1 MASFELQDELQGLPE
16 LDGYRIEHDHDFST
30 EDPEALLEG
39 EYQRLSVNMILPLI
53 RVRQLLWKLLQNQA
67 MRYMTPRCLMSTEAC

>member
-1 MASFELQDELQGLPE
+1 MASFELQDELQGLQE

-39 EYQRLSVNMILPLI
+39 EYRRLSVNMILPLI
-53 RVRQLLWKLLQNQA
+53 SCCGSCCRVK
-67 MRYMTPRCLMSTEAC
+67 RCDT